1 MYAIP
6 NDLTKEKIKALGTQ
20 LCKSVLVIT
29 SDYIGI
35 HKILIPWEILDK
47 IRFLQESSN
56 DILRIY
62 LYTKGNFIII
72 FVSISLLI
80 SV

>member
-6 NDLTKEKIKALGTQ
+6 NDLTKKKREALGPQ

-35 HKILIPWEILDK
+35 HKHSIPWETSD
-47 IRFLQESSN
+47 
-56 DILRIY
+56 
-62 LYTKGNFIII
+62 
-72 FVSISLLI
+72 
-80 SV
+80 

>member
-6 NDLTKEKIKALGTQ
+6 NDLTKEKIKTLGTQ

-35 HKILIPWEILDK
+35 HKILIPWEILD
-47 IRFLQESSN
+47 
-56 DILRIY
+56 
-62 LYTKGNFIII
+62 
-72 FVSISLLI
+72 
-80 SV
+80 